1 MTGKLRFLSTLTL
14 MLFALTISYGQSA
27 KKAQKGQATLAA
39 NVEFP
44 QNTDLTAEKDY
55 SYNTDLYDA
64 ISPGFATEAPK
75 EKKRIYRKDNLL
87 DEPTLPQ
94 VPLKKAKLKIK
105 KQE

>member
-44 QNTDLTAEKDY
+44 QTAEKDY

-75 EKKRIYRKDNLL
+75 EKKRIYRKDTEL
-87 DEPTLPQ
+87 DEPTLPHT
-94 VPLKKAKLKIK
+94 PLKKAKQKIKIK